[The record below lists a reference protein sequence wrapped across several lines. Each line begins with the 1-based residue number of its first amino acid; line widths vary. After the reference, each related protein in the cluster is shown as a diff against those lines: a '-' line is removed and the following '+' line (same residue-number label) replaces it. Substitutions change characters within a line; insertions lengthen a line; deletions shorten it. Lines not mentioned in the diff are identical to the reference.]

1 MFLGSPVLERTMKL
15 NINFRL
21 NGILLAALMLL
32 LAVPAHAQ
40 DDAFGIVVERIAG
53 SVEVRHTEL
62 TENQWRQAEK
72 GENIGAGWSLRT
84 GEESKVQLRFPED
97 NVVILRQNSEL
108 VVDRLSADGGAS
120 LEALSG
126 GILVN
131 IENALSPGSQFEVKT
146 PTALAV
152 VRGTKW
158 GMDEIDEFDCLC
170 YGYDG
175 TVALFTIDTFG
186 DPDPASQVDL
196 TIDTEV
202 VAAYGNLQGPDP
214 AGSAALLFLQE
225 MEDES
230 AFDAYEQALQDL
242 ASDLRPFAQRADDL
256 LDKLSDYEK
265 EWNRYERNDQR
276 FQMLY
281 LYVQV
286 LYAWDSLDE
295 LGSDYASFL
304 EDAEPRLIVPV
315 PDGLA
320 NSAFTSFSDS
330 EDPGDNF
337 DYYDDQFGLLRRITS
352 EELRQGIGGVLRMIA
367 SDNRDAYEILRNFM
381 DDAEPFIDTNQD
393 LIDQLQGLIE
403 PSGNP
408 ALSLR
413 WKLFDTDN
421 DGISDVDET
430 MLGLDPFDN
439 NSDGFITLLNPDDG
453 EELAYPDDS
462 EVEFS
467 FEELDT
473 DFIEQYDLVL
483 TSSRG
488 RQWVARDVDNDT
500 TVETE
505 FLFGNGGIFADD
517 IVADSSGRTLELS
530 WQIVAKVDEDEL
542 FAGIAAANPDF
553 ASAFGGTIASEQR
566 ELTITAPFIDQE
578 VIIDLEG
585 IGRTDVTWD
594 GQLFS
599 PDTVRIRGLISDV
612 SDLRRWS
619 ITVLFDP
626 SVLEFDRGRRS
637 GLFSG
642 STVFFSNNSS
652 GVVTISGQVPAGDP
666 GISGN
671 GEIFVLE
678 FRPSELGFT
687 TVEVDEAELEDS
699 FDNPIDAE
707 PGDDVDVSVDSVTGA
722 VAGAKDRFRR

>member
-1 MFLGSPVLERTMKL
+1 MKL
-15 NINFRL
+15 NINFGL
-21 NGILLAALMLL
+21 TGILLAALLL
-32 LAVPAHAQ
+32 AAVPAHAQ
-40 DDAFGIVVERIAG
+40 SDAFGVVIERMAG
-53 SVEVRHTEL
+53 TVEVRHSEL
-62 TENQWRQAEK
+62 TDDEWRMAEK
-72 GENIGAGWSLRT
+72 GESIGAGWKLRT
-84 GEESKVQLRFPED
+84 GDESKVQLLFPQD
-97 NVVILRQNSEL
+97 NVLILKQNSEL
-108 VVDRLSADGGAS
+108 VIDRLSADGGAS
-120 LEALSG
+120 LEALGG

-131 IENALSPGSQFEVKT
+131 IQNALSPGSQFEVKT

-152 VRGTKW
+152 VRGTEW
-158 GMDEIDEFDCLC
+158 GMDEIDEFDCIC

-175 TVALFTIDTFG
+175 TVALYTVDTFG
-186 DPDPASQVDL
+186 DPDPDSRVDL

-202 VAAYGNLQGPDP
+202 LASYGNLQGPDP
-214 AGSAALLFLQE
+214 AGSGAQLFRDE
-225 MEDES
+225 MLDTSLYE
-230 AFDAYEQALQDL
+230 AYEQALQDL
-242 ASDLRPFAQRADDL
+242 ADALRPFRQRADDL
-256 LDKLSDYEK
+256 YDKLSDYER
-265 EWNRYERNDQR
+265 EWSRYERNDQR

-286 LYAWDSLDE
+286 LYAWDELDE
-295 LGSDYASFL
+295 LGEDYASFL
-304 EDAEPRLIVPV
+304 KDAEPRMILPLE
-315 PDGLA
+315 DGLA
-320 NSAFTSFSDS
+320 NSAFSGFDDSSDPRDSF
-330 EDPGDNF
+330 NW
-337 DYYDDQFGLLRRITS
+337 YRDQLELLEGISSPELRDGIGELLR
-352 EELRQGIGGVLRMIA
+352 GIA
-367 SDNRDAYEILRNFM
+367 TTQRDAYEILEGFM

-393 LIDQLQGLIE
+393 LIDQLQGLIQ

-439 NSDGFITLLNPDDG
+439 NSDGFITLLDPDDG
-453 EELAYPDDS
+453 EELLYPDDS
-462 EVEFS
+462 EVEFV

-517 IVADSSGRTLELS
+517 IVADGSGRRLDLT

-553 ASAFGGTIASEQR
+553 ASAFGGTIASEVRQ
-566 ELTITAPFIDQE
+566 LAISAPFIDQQ
-578 VIIDLEG
+578 VVIDLEG
-585 IGRTDVTWD
+585 VGRTDVTWD

-599 PDTVRIRGLISDV
+599 PDTLRIRGLISDV

-626 SVLEFDRGRRS
+626 NVLEFERGRRS

-652 GVVTISGQVPAGDP
+652 GVVTISGQVPAGDA
-666 GISGN
+666 GITGN

-678 FRPSELGFT
+678 FRPAELGFT
-687 TVEVDEAELEDS
+687 TVEVDEAELSDS

-722 VAGAKDRFRR
+722 TAGARDRFKR